1 MISHDE
7 TMKVKH
13 REAICLV
20 SHHQKTMELALELM
34 NSTSKARAYTQDN
47 VSHAS
52 SSRTIY
58 GQRFILFYNIL

>member
-1 MISHDE
+1 
-7 TMKVKH
+7 
-13 REAICLV
+13 
-20 SHHQKTMELALELM
+20 MELALELM

-58 GQRFILFYNIL
+58 GQRFILFYNILWANTFINYTKNQ